1 MRVPHCLH
9 TGRSIATLEGN
20 HECPRGDR
28 EPSFP
33 LNNNSP
39 FADIEATVDIPLC
52 LFGPRQS
59 SKRAV
64 GPRHSPALPIGAV
77 PISATERGTI
87 RRTGRLFE
95 MKEAAN

>member
-1 MRVPHCLH
+1 
-9 TGRSIATLEGN
+9 
-20 HECPRGDR
+20 
-28 EPSFP
+28 
-33 LNNNSP
+33 
-39 FADIEATVDIPLC
+39 LC
-52 LFGPRQS
+52 LFGARQS

-87 RRTGRLFE
+87 RRTSRLFE